1 MIEASQRR
9 RRAGKR
15 CGNRLSFGAKSMLV
29 RTGWAGKGEKPMRRK
44 KSLIAGLVCG
54 LLCIAAILLYAQ
66 ELNDQVEAERAEALA
81 RFGGEQVEAY
91 VATKDIAAGEAVT
104 AANSEKRLWVGELL
118 PQDAVLDLATVEGK
132 ALSSPV
138 YAGEVVSMRRFEGR
152 GAATLQVPEGLC
164 AVSVPSKS
172 VSAVG
177 GSVTAGST
185 VDVYAT
191 SGTATERLAASVLV
205 LSTSATSAE
214 GDDAETDISWVTL
227 AVAPDLVQELIE
239 AAQKTELYFTLPS
252 EGASLDAED
261 AADSGEGSEGETSWN
276 PGGDATGEAAEGAV
290 EAADADGAE
299 GGNDSD
305 DAVDSDV
312 ESEPPTDEG
321 RSDGVAGSSSDEAK
335 KASA

>member
-1 MIEASQRR
+1 MRR
-9 RRAGKR
+9 R
-15 CGNRLSFGAKSMLV
+15 
-29 RTGWAGKGEKPMRRK
+29 

-54 LLCIAAILLYAQ
+54 LLCVVAILLYAQ

-91 VATKDIAAGEAVT
+91 VATKDIAAGEAVS

-132 ALSSPV
+132 TLSSPV
-138 YAGEVVSMRRFEGR
+138 YAGEVVSMCRFEEQ
-152 GAATLQVPEGLC
+152 GAPALQVPEGLC

-177 GSVTAGST
+177 GSVTAGSA

-214 GDDAETDISWVTL
+214 GEDSTDDISWVTL
-227 AVAPDLVQELIE
+227 AVAPDLVQELIA
-239 AAQKTELYFTLPS
+239 AAQKAELYFTLPS
-252 EGASLDAED
+252 EGASLDAQDATDSNADDNGGMPWNPAGDEGDAESDMSVDTESDVGADAEEDSEAVDSNGSKDGRALGD
-261 AADSGEGSEGETSWN
+261 AAD
-276 PGGDATGEAAEGAV
+276 EAPPEGAADRS
-290 EAADADGAE
+290 AASLSNEGA
-299 GGNDSD
+299 G
-305 DAVDSDV
+305 
-312 ESEPPTDEG
+312 T
-321 RSDGVAGSSSDEAK
+321 
-335 KASA
+335 SA

>member
-1 MIEASQRR
+1 MRR
-9 RRAGKR
+9 R
-15 CGNRLSFGAKSMLV
+15 
-29 RTGWAGKGEKPMRRK
+29 

-54 LLCIAAILLYAQ
+54 LLCVAAILLYAQ

-91 VATKDIAAGEAVT
+91 VATKDIAAGEAVS

-132 ALSSPV
+132 TLSSPV
-138 YAGEVVSMRRFEGR
+138 YAGEVVSMRRFEEL
-152 GAATLQVPEGLC
+152 GAPALQVPEGLC

-177 GSVTAGST
+177 GSVTAGSA

-214 GDDAETDISWVTL
+214 GEDSNDDISWVTL
-227 AVAPDLVQELIE
+227 AVAPDLVQELIA
-239 AAQKTELYFTLPS
+239 AAQKAELYFTLPS
-252 EGASLDAED
+252 EGASLEGKSATDSNADGNGGMSWNPAGDEGDVESDMSVDAESDVGAGAEEEGESADSNGSEDGRALGD
-261 AADSGEGSEGETSWN
+261 AADETS
-276 PGGDATGEAAEGAV
+276 PEGAADRS
-290 EAADADGAE
+290 AASLSNEGAE
-299 GGNDSD
+299 
-305 DAVDSDV
+305 
-312 ESEPPTDEG
+312 T
-321 RSDGVAGSSSDEAK
+321 
-335 KASA
+335 SA